1 MDISMIYYWEYNGTP
16 DIELG
21 NPVII
26 NQQLTKALKRA
37 QSCLP
42 YQYKPVSEQ

>member
-1 MDISMIYYWEYNGTP
+1 MENDGYIMIYYWEYNGTP

-26 NQQLTKALKRA
+26 NQQ
-37 QSCLP
+37 
-42 YQYKPVSEQ
+42 